1 MCGRI
6 SLFAELGDL
15 ASQFRFN
22 PGLIQD
28 AYRPSWNIAPTAPV
42 LAVMA
47 EDGPRRADMMR
58 WGFTFNARRGGG
70 SSPRPLFNARSE
82 TLTERPVFRAAFA
95 QRRCL
100 VPVNGFY
107 EWRDE
112 GSGRTPLWI
121 HRPDEQPF
129 ALAGIYNSGPD
140 EAAACV
146 ITCAP
151 NSLMEPIHHRM
162 PAVLAAD
169 DYDAW
174 LAEETNPE
182 TLRDLLAPREWPDLT
197 ARPVS
202 RAVNRAAADGPQLI
216 DTVAAASP
224 RLL

>member
-6 SLFAELGDL
+6 CLFAELGGL

-22 PGLIQD
+22 PGLVEE

-47 EDGPRRADMMR
+47 ANGEHRAGMVR
-58 WGFTFNARRGGG
+58 WGFTSSARRSGGG
-70 SSPRPLFNARSE
+70 SSRPLFNARSE
-82 TLTERPVFRAAFA
+82 TLTERPAFRAAFVG
-95 QRRCL
+95 RRCL

-112 GSGRTPLWI
+112 GNGRAPLWI
-121 HRPDEQPF
+121 HRVDERPF
-129 ALAGIYNSGPD
+129 ALAGIYNAGPD
-140 EAAACV
+140 DVAACV

-151 NSLMEPIHHRM
+151 NSLMQPIHHRM
-162 PAVLAAD
+162 PVALAD
-169 DYDAW
+169 DEYDAW
-174 LAEETNPE
+174 LAPETKPE
-182 TLRDLLAPREWPDLT
+182 TLHDLLAPREWPDLA

-202 RAVNRAAADGPQLI
+202 GAVNRAGADGPQLI
-216 DTVAAASP
+216 APTVAASP

>member
-22 PGLIQD
+22 PGLIEE
-28 AYRPSWNIAPTAPV
+28 AYRPSWNIAPTAPL
-42 LAVMA
+42 LAVA
-47 EDGPRRADMMR
+47 AGDGECRAGMMR
-58 WGFTFNARRGGG
+58 WGFTFNARRTGGG
-70 SSPRPLFNARSE
+70 SSRPLFNTRSE
-82 TLTERPVFRAAFA
+82 TIAERPTFSSAFS

-107 EWRDE
+107 EWRNE
-112 GSGRTPLWI
+112 GGVRTPLWI
-121 HRPDEQPF
+121 HRTDETPF
-129 ALAGIYNSGPD
+129 SLAGIYSAGPD
-140 EAAACV
+140 ETACV

-151 NSLMEPIHHRM
+151 NSLMEPIHNRM
-162 PAVLAAD
+162 PIVLNAD

-174 LAEETNPE
+174 LTTETEPE
-182 TLRDLLAPREWPDLT
+182 RLRDLLAPREWPDQE

-202 RAVNRAAADGPQLI
+202 SAVDPAGVDGPLLI
-216 DTVAAASP
+216 APAVAASP

>member
-22 PGLIQD
+22 PGLIQE

-47 EDGPRRADMMR
+47 EHRAAMMR
-58 WGFTFNARRGGG
+58 WGFTFSARQNGGG
-70 SSPRPLFNARSE
+70 SSRPLFNARSE
-82 TLTERPVFRAAFA
+82 TLAERPAFRAAFA
-95 QRRCL
+95 HRRCL

-107 EWRDE
+107 EWPKENRA
-112 GSGRTPLWI
+112 RTPLWV
-121 HRPDEQPF
+121 HRTDELPF
-129 ALAGIYNSGPD
+129 ALAGIYIDGPD
-140 EAAACV
+140 AATCV

-162 PAVLAAD
+162 PVMLNAD

-174 LAEETNPE
+174 LATENGPE
-182 TLRDLLAPREWPDLT
+182 MLRDLLAPREWPDLT

-202 RAVNRAAADGPQLI
+202 GAVNRAGADGPQLI
-216 DTVAAASP
+216 DAVPITSP